1 MYTCFGYGEFTM
13 TDFNSVLKFSLGV
26 DQLSFEMDG
35 QNSQLDQGLSYIQS
49 NSIRHG
55 VLDELAIE
63 SMVYVIEELLESV
76 QMKYAQPKIATTSDT
91 LFQRVLALFFP
102 DQQQIDRVQLE
113 SAFNTFV
120 ERREYYVSQVADD
133 GLSSLVYFIV
143 LREMMHHW
151 NVLEIQLEQL
161 DFE

>member
-1 MYTCFGYGEFTM
+1 M
-13 TDFNSVLKFSLGV
+13 TNLNSLLKFLLGL

-35 QNSQLDQGLSYIQS
+35 QNIQLDQGLSYIQS
-49 NSIRHG
+49 NSMRHG
-55 VLDELAIE
+55 LLDELAIE
-63 SMVYVIEELLESV
+63 SMIYVIEELLESV
-76 QMKYAQPKIATTSDT
+76 QMKYAQPKTAMTSDG
-91 LFQRVLALFFP
+91 LYQRVLALFFP

-133 GLSSLVYFIV
+133 GLSSLVYFMV

-151 NVLEIQLEQL
+151 NVVEIQLEQL
-161 DFE
+161 NF

>member
-1 MYTCFGYGEFTM
+1 M
-13 TDFNSVLKFSLGV
+13 TDLDGVLKFSLGV

-35 QNSQLDQGLSYIQS
+35 QHILLDQGLSFIQS
-49 NSIRHG
+49 NSMHHG
-55 VLDELAIE
+55 LLDELAIE
-63 SMVYVIEELLESV
+63 SMIYVIEELLESV
-76 QMKYAQPKIATTSDT
+76 QMKYAQPKIAITSDV
-91 LFQRVLALFFP
+91 LFQRVLTLFFP
-102 DQQQIDRVQLE
+102 DQQQLDRVQLE

-133 GLSSLVYFIV
+133 GLSNLIYFIM

-151 NVLEIQLEQL
+151 NVVEIQLEQL

>member
-1 MYTCFGYGEFTM
+1 M
-13 TDFNSVLKFSLGV
+13 TDLNGVFKFSLGI

-35 QNSQLDQGLSYIQS
+35 QHIQLDQGLSFIQS
-49 NSIRHG
+49 NSMRHE

-63 SMVYVIEELLESV
+63 SMIYVIEELLESV
-76 QMKYAQPKIATTSDT
+76 QMKYAQPKTAMTSDG
-91 LFQRVLALFFP
+91 LYQRVLALFFP

-133 GLSSLVYFIV
+133 SLSSLIYFIV

-151 NVLEIQLEQL
+151 NVVEIQFKQL
-161 DFE
+161 NFE

>member
-1 MYTCFGYGEFTM
+1 M

-26 DQLSFEMDG
+26 DQLSFEIDG
-35 QNSQLDQGLSYIQS
+35 QHILLDQGLSYIQS
-49 NSIRHG
+49 NSMRHG
-55 VLDELAIE
+55 LLDELAIE
-63 SMVYVIEELLESV
+63 SMIYVIEELLESV
-76 QMKYAQPKIATTSDT
+76 QMKYVQPKTAMTSDVI
-91 LFQRVLALFFP
+91 FQKVLALFFP
-102 DQQQIDRVQLE
+102 DQQQLDRVQLE

-120 ERREYYVSQVADD
+120 ERREYYVSKVADD
-133 GLSSLVYFIV
+133 GLSSLIYFIV

>member
-1 MYTCFGYGEFTM
+1 M
-13 TDFNSVLKFSLGV
+13 TDRNGVLKFSLGV

-35 QNSQLDQGLSYIQS
+35 QHIQLDQGLSFIQS
-49 NSIRHG
+49 NRMSHG

-63 SMVYVIEELLESV
+63 SMIYVIEELLESV
-76 QMKYAQPKIATTSDT
+76 QMRYAQPKTVLTSDD
-91 LFQRVLALFFP
+91 LFQKVLALFFP

-120 ERREYYVSQVADD
+120 EHREYYVSKVADE
-133 GLSSLVYFIV
+133 GFSSLVYFIV

-151 NVLEIQLEQL
+151 NVVEIQFEQ
-161 DFE
+161 F

>member
-1 MYTCFGYGEFTM
+1 M
-13 TDFNSVLKFSLGV
+13 TDLDGVLKFSFGV

-35 QNSQLDQGLSYIQS
+35 QHIQLDQGLSYIQS
-49 NSIRHG
+49 NSMRHG
-55 VLDELAIE
+55 LLDELAIE
-63 SMVYVIEELLESV
+63 SMIYVIEELLESV
-76 QMKYAQPKIATTSDT
+76 QMKYAQPKIATTSDV

-113 SAFNTFV
+113 SAFNTIV
-120 ERREYYVSQVADD
+120 ERREYYVSKVADN
-133 GLSSLVYFIV
+133 GLSSLIYFIV

-151 NVLEIQLEQL
+151 NVLEIQLKQL

>member
-1 MYTCFGYGEFTM
+1 M
-13 TDFNSVLKFSLGV
+13 TDLNGVFKFSLGI

-35 QNSQLDQGLSYIQS
+35 QHIQLDQGLSFIQS
-49 NSIRHG
+49 NSMRHE

-63 SMVYVIEELLESV
+63 SMIYVIEELLESV
-76 QMKYAQPKIATTSDT
+76 QMQYAQPKTAMTSDT

-102 DQQQIDRVQLE
+102 DQQQLDRVQLE

-120 ERREYYVSQVADD
+120 ERRECYVAQVADN
-133 GLSSLVYFIV
+133 GLSSLIYFIV

-151 NVLEIQLEQL
+151 NVAEVKFEQL

>member
-1 MYTCFGYGEFTM
+1 M
-13 TDFNSVLKFSLGV
+13 
-26 DQLSFEMDG
+26 
-35 QNSQLDQGLSYIQS
+35 
-49 NSIRHG
+49 RHG

-63 SMVYVIEELLESV
+63 SMIYVIEELLESV
-76 QMKYAQPKIATTSDT
+76 QMKYAQPKTAMTSDT

-113 SAFNTFV
+113 SAFNTFI
-120 ERREYYVSQVADD
+120 ERREYYVSKVADD

-151 NVLEIQLEQL
+151 NVVAISTSN
-161 DFE
+161 